1 MMKRGIAFILCLSM
15 IFSFI
20 VPVAFVFADTEVLSV
35 EYDGSHIEDISIN
48 HDEKKVLSAVMGNYA
63 PENCQWQILV
73 DSENGIW
80 ADIYDKITAE
90 CEISYALV
98 KNVMESSGEAF
109 IRCKVMGE
117 KGWVYSN
124 SVSVSVYFKEAE
136 EIPVE
141 DPGLVLISDM
151 EVLPPEEPVE
161 EIPDEESEEISPEEP
176 VEEVPGEEISG
187 TFSVGEAARTLL
199 ADGDGGE
206 EIKEYVNVTIHYL
219 DAQSLKVGADQSIY
233 KPYTAR
239 IEVGSDFIQT
249 VLSPTYLGFAPYTNL
264 QYSVV
269 YGKDVYS
276 GGEDATVI
284 QYNETNVQEDIVK
297 KVYYK
302 PIEVPY
308 GIRYMF
314 QNINDDLYTERPDL
328 YRLESAETGT
338 I

>member
-35 EYDGSHIEDISIN
+35 EYDGSRIEDISIN

-63 PENCQWQILV
+63 PESCQWQILV

-80 ADIYDKITAE
+80 ADIYDKTTAE

-141 DPGLVLISDM
+141 DPGLVLI
-151 EVLPPEEPVE
+151 
-161 EIPDEESEEISPEEP
+161 
-176 VEEVPGEEISG
+176 
-187 TFSVGEAARTLL
+187 
-199 ADGDGGE
+199 
-206 EIKEYVNVTIHYL
+206 
-219 DAQSLKVGADQSIY
+219 
-233 KPYTAR
+233 
-239 IEVGSDFIQT
+239 
-249 VLSPTYLGFAPYTNL
+249 
-264 QYSVV
+264 
-269 YGKDVYS
+269 
-276 GGEDATVI
+276 
-284 QYNETNVQEDIVK
+284 
-297 KVYYK
+297 
-302 PIEVPY
+302 
-308 GIRYMF
+308 
-314 QNINDDLYTERPDL
+314 
-328 YRLESAETGT
+328 
-338 I
+338 